1 MGHAPRALLAGG
13 LGLAASFLVACGGG
27 GKGLLSSDQASSL
40 QGQLSQLTAALD
52 AGHCGDAANAADA
65 LKSTVDN
72 LPSSINP
79 ALAANLQQ
87 GASTVASLAQSH
99 CSQSTTTSSTTT
111 SSPTTTS
118 SSTTTSTTTSTST
131 PTSTSTEH
139 QHADEHCNFDDQ
151 LG

>member
-13 LGLAASFLVACGGG
+13 LGLAASVLVACGGG

-65 LKSTVDN
+65 LKNTVNN
-72 LPSSINP
+72 LPSSIDP
-79 ALAANLQQ
+79 GLASDLQQ
-87 GASTVASLAQSH
+87 GASTVASLAQTQ
-99 CSQSTTTSSTTT
+99 CSQSTTDVDDDIVADDDLELDDHLDDDVD
-111 SSPTTTS
+111 
-118 SSTTTSTTTSTST
+118 
-131 PTSTSTEH
+131 EH
-139 QHADEHCNFDDQ
+139 ADDDEHDHEYADEHCNFDDQ